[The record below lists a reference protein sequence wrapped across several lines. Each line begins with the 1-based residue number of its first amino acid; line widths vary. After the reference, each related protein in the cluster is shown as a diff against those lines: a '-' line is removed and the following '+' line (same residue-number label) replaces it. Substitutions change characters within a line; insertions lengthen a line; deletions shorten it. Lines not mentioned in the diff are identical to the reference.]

1 MSKDF
6 RIPCTGRGY
15 VFSRDSFIDLAFKQ
29 FGLPITDYSTKSNI
43 VSYENKEIIGIIGK
57 RYVNNIDRYCIDLI
71 DSAYESF
78 IEDYYTT
85 VDFISDTLKFA
96 ERFTYKNTKM
106 TLSSRDDNNTNKKYY
121 DLIDFIAPT
130 PFSKR
135 IIRKNNN
142 VHDNRC
148 SNLVFQVDGF
158 PFTENTISYYF
169 EKKIGKFVVYLY
181 KDGWYCNGGYANNET
196 DAKQWAEEISFEDFE
211 GTSLWVEIA
220 STDTIIATKNV
231 EQVEVYKVKS
241 AGISDN
247 EPLDLQWFLD
257 QDTDEQTEIA
267 PAPDLLENNNN
278 IEGDELEM
286 ETVILTN
293 SYVNKEDDYAILVV
307 PYDNGIEKEEFI
319 IDLDNVEEAE
329 KHNWFYDKKNNSCH
343 YYEKGKVSTGLHRI
357 IMGQP
362 KGKLVIHKNLNKL
375 DCRKENLIILT
386 QVEHNAFLKDPE
398 KFLAEREQQTKEK
411 PYVSAPVIEVESQ
424 RDYKNIIETVNG
436 YLVLFNGLEGKEFVG
451 SYDTKE
457 EAIKALQSKQK
468 EAEKTIEEIIKTL
481 QNKILSNLE

>member
-15 VFSRDSFIDLAFKQ
+15 GFNRDSFIDLAFKQ

-57 RYVNNIDRYCIDLI
+57 RIVNSADRYCIDLI
-71 DSAYESF
+71 DSAYKCF

-106 TLSSRDDNNTNKKYY
+106 TLSRRDDTNTNKKYY

-135 IIRKNNN
+135 IIRRNNN

-181 KDGWYCNGGYANNET
+181 KDGWYCNGGYADNET
-196 DAKQWAEEISFEDFE
+196 DAKQWAEEISFEEFE

-220 STDTIIATKNV
+220 STDTIIATKDV
-231 EQVEVYKVKS
+231 EQVEVYEIKS

-267 PAPDLLENNNN
+267 PAPELLENNNN
-278 IEGDELEM
+278 IKGDELEM
-286 ETVILTN
+286 ETKKETVILTN
-293 SYVNKEDDYAILVV
+293 SHVVREKDYAILVV
-307 PYDNGIEKEEFI
+307 PHDNGVEKEEFI

-329 KHNWFYDKKNNSCH
+329 KHNWFYDKNNTICC
-343 YYEKGKVSTGLHRI
+343 YNEKGKVSTGLHRI
-357 IMGQP
+357 VMGQP
-362 KGKLVIHKNLNKL
+362 KGKLVIHKNFNKF
-375 DCRKENLIILT
+375 DCRKENLMILT
-386 QVEHNAFLKDPE
+386 QVEHNAFRKDPE
-398 KFLAEREQQTKEK
+398 KFLAEREQQNNKS
-411 PYVSAPVIEVESQ
+411 YGSAPVIEEQ
-424 RDYKNIIETVNG
+424 KQNCTNILKTVDG
-436 YLVLFNGLEGKEFVG
+436 KYVAVLENNQCMIL
-451 SYDTKE
+451 TKE
-457 EAIKALQSKQK
+457 EIK
-468 EAEKTIEEIIKTL
+468 
-481 QNKILSNLE
+481 NKVFDFFDSDPTKFLELFN